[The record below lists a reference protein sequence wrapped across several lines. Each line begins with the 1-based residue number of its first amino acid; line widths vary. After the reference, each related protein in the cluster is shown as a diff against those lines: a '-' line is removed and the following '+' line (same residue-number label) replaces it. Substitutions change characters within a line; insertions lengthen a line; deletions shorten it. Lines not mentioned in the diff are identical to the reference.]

1 MLMRKLFAVGL
12 AALVGCGGGSKT
24 SIQIKGSDTELN
36 LVQALAE
43 EFTKEHPDVSITVRG
58 GGSGTGIAA
67 LINGEVDIANS
78 SRLMTQEELEA
89 AKARG
94 VEPVRFVFALDGIA
108 VVVNP
113 KNTLDGISLEDLGRL
128 YRGEIKNWKELGGP
142 DLPVVLY
149 GRQSNSGTFV
159 FFREHVV
166 KGDYS
171 PQMRPMNGNS
181 QIVEAVA
188 QDPGGVGYVGLG
200 YLKSAEGKVK
210 ALKVDGKLPGEPGYP
225 ILRTLQQY
233 TKGKPTG
240 TVKEFLSFEISP
252 KGQEIVKGMG
262 FLPVLGTPYE
272 DTARAALQ

>member
-1 MLMRKLFAVGL
+1 MT
-12 AALVGCGGGSKT
+12 AALIFAGCGGGKSSKA
-24 SIQIKGSDTELN
+24 IEIKGSDTELN

-43 EFTKEHPDVSITVRG
+43 AYIQKHPDVSITVRG

-78 SRLMTQEELEA
+78 SRLMSEDEVKQ

-108 VVVNP
+108 IVINP
-113 KNTLDGISLEDLGRL
+113 KNALDEVSLEDLGRL
-128 YRGEIKNWKELGGP
+128 YRGEVKNWKELGGP

-159 FFREHVV
+159 FFRERVV

-171 PQMRPMNGNS
+171 PEMRPMNGNS

-200 YLKSAEGKVK
+200 YAKEAGDKVK
-210 ALKVDGKLPGEPGYP
+210 VLKVEGARPGEPGYP

-233 TKGKPTG
+233 TNGKPEG
-240 TVKEFLSFEISP
+240 VIRDFLAFEISP
-252 KGQEIVKGMG
+252 EGQGIVEKMG

-272 DTARAALQ
+272 DSAKTVLGE